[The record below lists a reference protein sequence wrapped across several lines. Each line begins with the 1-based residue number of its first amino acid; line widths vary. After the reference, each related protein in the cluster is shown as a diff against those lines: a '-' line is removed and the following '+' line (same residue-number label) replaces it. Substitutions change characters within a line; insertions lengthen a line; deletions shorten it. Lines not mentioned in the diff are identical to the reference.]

1 MIERYTNPEMKVVWS
16 DKNKFQK
23 WFEVECSV
31 LEEFEKQKLIPS
43 GVTRVIR
50 KKAKIDCERIL
61 TIEKETKHDVI
72 AFCTSIAER
81 CGNEGRYF
89 HYGLTSSDVV
99 DTGLSLLIQD
109 SMRIISDRLELL
121 LKTLKSNSIKYKK
134 LTCIGRTHGMHA
146 EPSVFGLKY
155 LSWYAEFKRQKNN
168 FMHANDNIR
177 TGKLSGAVGTYGIIT
192 PSIEKN
198 ALSRLGLKVEDV
210 STQIIPRDRH
220 AQLFAVIAN
229 IGGSIE
235 RVATEIRHLQ
245 RTEVNELE
253 EGFSKGQKGSSAMPH
268 KKNPIASENLSG
280 CARLLRGYALSAFEN
295 IALWHERDIS
305 HSSVERVILPDA
317 FTLLEYMLKRLNDL
331 IENLI
336 IKKEQIE
343 FNLNRSGG
351 VYFSGHLLIQMV
363 EKGLKRESAYK
374 IIQACA
380 HQALEQ
386 NKEFKS
392 IVLKNNE
399 VMKRF
404 TIKEINEIMKTNNFL
419 KNIDQIY
426 KRVLG

>member
-1 MIERYTNPEMKVVWS
+1 
-16 DKNKFQK
+16 
-23 WFEVECSV
+23 
-31 LEEFEKQKLIPS
+31 
-43 GVTRVIR
+43 
-50 KKAKIDCERIL
+50 
-61 TIEKETKHDVI
+61 
-72 AFCTSIAER
+72 
-81 CGNEGRYF
+81 
-89 HYGLTSSDVV
+89 
-99 DTGLSLLIQD
+99 
-109 SMRIISDRLELL
+109 
-121 LKTLKSNSIKYKK
+121 
-134 LTCIGRTHGMHA
+134 
-146 EPSVFGLKY
+146 
-155 LSWYAEFKRQKNN
+155 
-168 FMHANDNIR
+168 
-177 TGKLSGAVGTYGIIT
+177 
-192 PSIEKN
+192 
-198 ALSRLGLKVEDV
+198 
-210 STQIIPRDRH
+210 
-220 AQLFAVIAN
+220 
-229 IGGSIE
+229 
-235 RVATEIRHLQ
+235 
-245 RTEVNELE
+245 
-253 EGFSKGQKGSSAMPH
+253 
-268 KKNPIASENLSG
+268 
-280 CARLLRGYALSAFEN
+280 LRGYALSAFEN